1 MQGPSTRFGRTDVS
15 NFNQIA
21 ASCIATL
28 FATLIFI
35 SAAVGPA
42 VVV

>member
-1 MQGPSTRFGRTDVS
+1 MQGLSTRFGRTYVS

-21 ASCIATL
+21 VSCIATL
-28 FATLIFI
+28 FATMIFI

-42 VVV
+42 VIV

>member
-1 MQGPSTRFGRTDVS
+1 MS

-21 ASCIATL
+21 ASAIATL
-28 FATLIFI
+28 FATIIFI

-42 VVV
+42 VIA